1 MVTVMMVMVVM
12 NLLAIIVCKHAEQL
26 HRMVTGAFVDLE
38 TSECRQIDQQQQSY
52 RDIACKLFHF
62 FELFYFEDERHTG
75 VYGGNLSI
83 AEEVVCSLKLSHS
96 LLPRGKRLAL

>member
-38 TSECRQIDQQQQSY
+38 TRESRQIDHQQQSY

-62 FELFYFEDERHTG
+62 LNYFISKMKGIRAYT
-75 VYGGNLSI
+75 VATS
-83 AEEVVCSLKLSHS
+83 
-96 LLPRGKRLAL
+96 ALRRKSYAVSN